1 MFVVSSLM
9 GGTKLKILIQVLK
22 SILGYKKSFSKQF
35 WVFEKIFIKIA
46 LILKFL
52 VNISFL

>member
-22 SILGYKKSFSKQF
+22 SILAYKNSFSKQF
-35 WVFEKIFIKIA
+35 WMLEK
-46 LILKFL
+46 
-52 VNISFL
+52 NIYKNCSNS